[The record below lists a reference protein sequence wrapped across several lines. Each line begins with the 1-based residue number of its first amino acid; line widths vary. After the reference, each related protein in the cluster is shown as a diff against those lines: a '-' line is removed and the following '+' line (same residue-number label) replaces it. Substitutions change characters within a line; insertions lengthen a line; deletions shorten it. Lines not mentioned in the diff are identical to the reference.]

1 MGRARGPL
9 EAGLGAHVKWLECT
23 HVRVTREHSRR
34 ALGSEHSQS
43 LAPRNLGLIRNVIKV
58 HHMIK
63 FKMLSHLRLCVSV
76 SAVSLCHAPLSA
88 AVHLE
93 KENGFIFL
101 YFLSNH

>member
-34 ALGSEHSQS
+34 TLGSEHSQS
-43 LAPRNLGLIRNVIKV
+43 LAPRNLGLIKNV
-58 HHMIK
+58 
-63 FKMLSHLRLCVSV
+63 FKIHPDQIQNLSHLRLCVSV

>member
-1 MGRARGPL
+1 MGRARGAL

-43 LAPRNLGLIRNVIKV
+43 LAPRNLGLIRNVIKI
-58 HHMIK
+58 HPMIK
-63 FKMLSHLRLCVSV
+63 FKMLVTSGSV
-76 SAVSLCHAPLSA
+76 SLSPLCLSA
-88 AVHLE
+88 TRLSVRPFTWK